1 MIEDCLKV
9 TSYFGER
16 ERVDGVLF
24 SDALLG
30 LFEQSAVTTSIL
42 LRASGGFGLRHH
54 LRGDQTLTMS
64 EDPSVAA
71 IAIDTRDRIAQM
83 LPRLAGMQQTG
94 MLTVERAGL
103 VLDASGIGPV
113 PDQLSEATKLTIY
126 LGRHERVSGRPA
138 HLAVCDLLKLR
149 GVAGATVLVGVDG
162 TIRGE
167 RERARF
173 LARNHDVPTMV
184 MAVGDG
190 ARIAA
195 VVPELVGRLE
205 RPTISV
211 ERVRVCKRDGRLI
224 TRPPEPSNLDDHV
237 DDQGRRL
244 WQKLTVVT
252 SESHLYEGEPIH
264 RAVVRRLRA
273 TSARGATSLRGSWGF
288 HGEHE
293 PHGDRLVQLGR
304 RVPVVTVVVD
314 TPERIRASFDLIDE
328 LTRDHGLVTSEMVPA
343 MRYFGGA
350 LRRRP
355 GR

>member
-16 ERVDGVLF
+16 ERIDGALF
-24 SDALLG
+24 SDVLLG
-30 LFEQSAVTTSIL
+30 VFEQSAVNTSIL

-64 EDPSVAA
+64 EDPSVVA
-71 IAIDTRDRIAQM
+71 IAVDTHERIAPM
-83 LPRLAGMQQTG
+83 LPLLAGMQETG
-94 MLTVERAGL
+94 MLTVERARL
-103 VLDASGIGPV
+103 VTDRSGIGSL

-126 LGRHERVSGRPA
+126 LGRHERILGRRA

-162 TIRGE
+162 TTRGE

-184 MAVGDG
+184 MAVGAG
-190 ARIAA
+190 ARIAE
-195 VVPELVGRLE
+195 VLPELVSSLK

-211 ERVRVCKRDGRLI
+211 ERVRVCKLDGRLI
-224 TRPPEPSNLDDHV
+224 ARPHALPNV
-237 DDQGRRL
+237 DGDGRRS
-244 WQKLTVVT
+244 WQKLLVVT
-252 SESHLYEGEPIH
+252 SESHLYDGEPIH
-264 RAVVRRLRA
+264 RAIVRRLRG
-273 TSARGATSLRGSWGF
+273 TSARGATSIRGSWGF
-288 HGEHE
+288 HGDHE

-314 TPERIRASFDLIDE
+314 TPERIRASFDVIDE

-343 MRYFGGA
+343 MRYFGGVLTPRA
-350 LRRRP
+350 SR
-355 GR
+355 

>member
-16 ERVDGVLF
+16 ERIDGALF
-24 SDALLG
+24 SDVLLG
-30 LFEQSAVTTSIL
+30 VFEQSAVTTSIL

-71 IAIDTRDRIAQM
+71 IAIDTHDRIAPM
-83 LPRLAGMQQTG
+83 LPRLAGMQQKG
-94 MLTVERAGL
+94 MLTVERARL

-126 LGRHERVSGRPA
+126 LGRHERISGRRA

-162 TIRGE
+162 TSRGE

-190 ARIAA
+190 ARIAE
-195 VVPELVGRLE
+195 VLPELVGQLE

-211 ERVRVCKRDGRLI
+211 ERVRVCKRDGQLI
-224 TRPPEPSNLDDHV
+224 ARPHALPNVDDH
-237 DDQGRRL
+237 GRRL
-244 WQKLTVVT
+244 WQKLIVVT
-252 SESHLYEGEPIH
+252 SESHLYDGEPIH
-264 RAVVRRLRA
+264 RAIVRRLRG

-288 HGEHE
+288 HGDHE

-314 TPERIRASFDLIDE
+314 TPERIRASFDVIDE

-350 LRRRP
+350 LTPRV